1 VVPVEL
7 REIELVAIW
16 IFESDEGTGFAFV
29 DDVALKANAF
39 GFQPADGIAKRA
51 FELQP
56 DGHGAFTFRRHFRRG
71 TFDQTLCEV
80 RYRRERRD
88 ELMNDKEDTKSIEAR
103 SNAISRRD
111 LIKGVIVGGVAVSS
125 ASYLFRASTLLGQ
138 SPRGMGERLVT
149 IDVNGQLRRADVMRQ
164 ETLAWTLRHK
174 LGLTGTK
181 LGCDRAECG
190 SCTVLIDDVPHYAC
204 SVLTHTV
211 RDRKVLTVEGLASPE
226 GKLHPVQQGVIDEQ
240 GFQCAFCMPGFIMA
254 SVGFLKTNPN
264 PTRSELAF
272 GVSGNLCRCQ
282 DYDKILTALMRGAE
296 NMRRASNV

>member
-1 VVPVEL
+1 MND
-7 REIELVAIW
+7 R
-16 IFESDEGTGFAFV
+16 DEG
-29 DDVALKANAF
+29 
-39 GFQPADGIAKRA
+39 
-51 FELQP
+51 
-56 DGHGAFTFRRHFRRG
+56 
-71 TFDQTLCEV
+71 
-80 RYRRERRD
+80 
-88 ELMNDKEDTKSIEAR
+88 KSIELR
-103 SNAISRRD
+103 PKGLSRRD
-111 LIKGVIVGGVAVSS
+111 LIKGVIAGGAVVSS

-138 SPRGMGERLVT
+138 SARGTGERLLT

-190 SCTVLIDDVPHYAC
+190 SCTVLIDGVPHYAC

-211 RDRKVLTVEGLASPE
+211 RDRKVLTIEGLASPE
-226 GKLHPVQQGVIDEQ
+226 GKLHPLQQGVIDEQ

-296 NMRRASNV
+296 NLRRAGNV

>member
-1 VVPVEL
+1 MGET
-7 REIELVAIW
+7 
-16 IFESDEGTGFAFV
+16 D
-29 DDVALKANAF
+29 
-39 GFQPADGIAKRA
+39 
-51 FELQP
+51 
-56 DGHGAFTFRRHFRRG
+56 
-71 TFDQTLCEV
+71 
-80 RYRRERRD
+80 
-88 ELMNDKEDTKSIEAR
+88 DKEV
-103 SNAISRRD
+103 NAALPNKLSRRD
-111 LIKGVIVGGVAVSS
+111 LIKGVIAGGVAVSS

-138 SPRGMGERLVT
+138 SARGTGERLLT
-149 IDVNGQLRRADVMRQ
+149 INVNGQLRRADVMRQ

-190 SCTVLIDDVPHYAC
+190 SCTVLIDDIPHYAC

-211 RDRKVLTVEGLASPE
+211 RDRKVLTIEGLASPE
-226 GKLHPVQQGVIDEQ
+226 GKLHPVQQGVFDEQ

-296 NMRRASNV
+296 NMRGASNV